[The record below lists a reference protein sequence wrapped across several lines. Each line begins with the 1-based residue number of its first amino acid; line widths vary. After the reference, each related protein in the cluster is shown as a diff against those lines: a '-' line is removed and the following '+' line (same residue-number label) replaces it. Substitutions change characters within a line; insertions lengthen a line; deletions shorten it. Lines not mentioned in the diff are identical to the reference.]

1 MQKSFSGQ
9 IVLPAQ
15 SATAIPIV
23 VPNDAQQME
32 TKVVLKPPSKGFV
45 FFKRERKKKFSIIK
59 TLK

>member
-32 TKVVLKPPSKGFV
+32 TKVVLKPPSKGFI
-45 FFKRERKKKFSIIK
+45 FFKKKKKKSFQ
-59 TLK
+59 